1 MRQPVTS
8 ATELESGQS
17 YEIYRD
23 GEQVD
28 KIHTM
33 TVNPESDIAH
43 VVIGEYDNPHEI
55 TISEWLDEYT
65 IVPHSRGASTLD
77 IVSQSLP

>member
-28 KIHTM
+28 KVHT
-33 TVNPESDIAH
+33 
-43 VVIGEYDNPHEI
+43 
-55 TISEWLDEYT
+55 
-65 IVPHSRGASTLD
+65 
-77 IVSQSLP
+77 